1 MKKLLLVTVFAAIP
15 SAAFAQQGTAQDA
28 RAMLEKTAAAIKAD
42 REFTLGQINRGE
54 GGFRV
59 GDTYP
64 FCNRLPDGKS
74 LAGPIA
80 VPIGADTWDAKD
92 PTGKAFGK
100 ELNDGMMKPEGV
112 VTEVHYL
119 FPKPG
124 TTAPAV
130 PKTTIVMRVAP
141 DLGCGV
147 GYYTAGASAGETL
160 KVHATIKASQWE
172 AQPVADTEG
181 HGLVFT
187 RFAGEG
193 TISGGG
199 KVTVDFHSLADV
211 HNGAGPLNPLYY
223 GITTSDGSQLW
234 LKAVLTARPD
244 GPNHSDFEGPLTVIG
259 GKSKFAGANGDGTF
273 TAERITA
280 GGVGA
285 QATNDLVINLR

>member
-1 MKKLLLVTVFAAIP
+1 MKKLLLTAALLALPGTTFGESP
-15 SAAFAQQGTAQDA
+15 SQEAK
-28 RAMLEKTAAAIKAD
+28 AMLEKAAAAIKAD
-42 REFTLGQINRGE
+42 REVTLGQINRGE

-92 PTGKAFGK
+92 ATGKAFGK

-112 VTEVHYL
+112 ITEVHYL

-147 GYYTAGASAGETL
+147 GYYTAAASAADTL

-187 RFAGEG
+187 RFAGSG
-193 TISGGG
+193 TLSDGD

-234 LKAVLTARPD
+234 LKAVLTASPD
-244 GPNHSDFEGPLTVIG
+244 GPNHSYFEGPLTVIG
-259 GKSKFAGANGDGTF
+259 GKGKFAGAKGDGTF

>member
-1 MKKLLLVTVFAAIP
+1 LLLVAVFAAIP

-28 RAMLEKTAAAIKAD
+28 KAMLEKTAAAIKAD
-42 REFTLGQINRGE
+42 HDLTLAQINKGE
-54 GGFRV
+54 NGFRV
-59 GDTYP
+59 GDIYP
-64 FCNRLPDGKS
+64 FCNRISDGKA
-74 LAGPIA
+74 LATPA
-80 VPIGADTWDAKD
+80 SVPPLGTDARGLKD

-244 GPNHSDFEGPLTVIG
+244 GPNHSYFEAPLTVIG
-259 GKSKFAGANGDGTF
+259 GKGKFAGANGDGTF
-273 TAERITA
+273 TAERTTR

-285 QATNDLVINLR
+285 EATNDLVINLR